1 MSTSTGPTTT
11 EAQGIGAAKSRK
23 HFVLDTNVLLH
34 NPNAIF
40 RFEEHEVVIPLTVIE
55 ELDRFKKNNDETGRN
70 ARQTIRSLDRL

>member
-1 MSTSTGPTTT
+1 M
-11 EAQGIGAAKSRK
+11 GAAKSRK

-40 RFEEHEVVIPLTVIE
+40 RFEDHEVVIPLTVIE

-70 ARQTIRSLDRL
+70 AR